1 GICRTHIPHRNYS
14 FAVLMVHELLTK
26 KTVQG
31 MATVTVFD
39 RYWSE
44 KTTPGE
50 RFLQERWTEFDAR
63 FSRSYSLLRFLAR
76 PILSSSEQIE
86 DVITNCRDRASQI
99 APEFE
104 QEGAFRSW
112 LVRVLIDEALAVLRK
127 NRRANSNT
135 VQLPKDK
142 K

>member
-1 GICRTHIPHRNYS
+1 
-14 FAVLMVHELLTK
+14 
-26 KTVQG
+26 

-50 RFLQERWTEFDAR
+50 KCLRERWTEFDAR
-63 FSRSYSLLRFLAR
+63 FSRCYNLLHFIAR
-76 PILSSSEQIE
+76 RILGNSE
-86 DVITNCRDRASQI
+86 DVQVVVESCRISASKSSL
-99 APEFE
+99 EFE

-127 NRRANSNT
+127 NRAGNSN
-135 VQLPKDK
+135 VDQS
-142 K
+142 